1 MVPMRQGE
9 RVDFDAFVGARGAAL
24 LRLCVALTGSLP
36 EAEDLLQESLARCFV
51 RWRRLSGLDS
61 VEGYVRRVIVN
72 QHISIRRR
80 RTFRFLELGSMGSS
94 EKPSPADAADAVALR
109 MTMAAALRGLPP
121 RQRVVIVLSY
131 YEDLPDAQIAAAL
144 GCSVNTV
151 KSHRAKALAG
161 LRRSREVATIHD

>member
-1 MVPMRQGE
+1 MEPAEQSQ
-9 RVDFDAFVGARGAAL
+9 RVVFDEFVGARGAAL
-24 LRLCVALTGSLP
+24 LRLCVALTGSVP

-51 RWRRLSGLDS
+51 RWRRLSALGS

-80 RTFRFLELGSMGSS
+80 RTFRFFELGSS
-94 EKPSPADAADAVALR
+94 EQPSPADSADAVAVR
-109 MTMAAALRGLPP
+109 MTMAGALLELPP

-131 YEDLPDAQIAAAL
+131 YEDLPDAQIAEAL
-144 GCSVNTV
+144 ECSVNTV
-151 KSHRAKALAG
+151 KSHRAKALAN